1 MKFNFSLI
9 TVFILSILAGV
20 SSVSLADEMSG
31 MAMSTPAASQPMA
44 QTTPTTEKIAKK
56 AKKKAA
62 SKVVWVCP
70 MGDYSGPRT
79 KDGKCPKCGMD
90 LVKSKA
96 PVGTAPSST
105 PDAMNSH

>member
-1 MKFNFSLI
+1 MA
-9 TVFILSILAGV
+9 ILSLFGILSTTV
-20 SSVSLADEMSG
+20 WADNMSG
-31 MAMSTPAASQPMA
+31 MAMSTPASSQPTVQA
-44 QTTPTTEKIAKK
+44 TRAVQPKSKK
-56 AKKKAA
+56 VQKKKKT
-62 SKVVWVCP
+62 KVVWVCP

-96 PVGTAPSST
+96 PADAAPSST